1 MEYHI
6 ETPIHESDVRRLKVG
21 DIIYVSG
28 EVFTSRDQA
37 HVRALER
44 HKLGQALPFDPSGQ
58 ALFHCG
64 PVVKKRGNVW
74 NIVVAGPTTSTRLEP
89 YQAEYIETFD
99 VRIVIGKGGMGAKT
113 TKAMQEFGAVYGAF
127 TGGAAVLA
135 AESIRRVKAVEWLD
149 LGIPEAVWL
158 LEVKKFGPLII
169 AIDSHGNNL
178 YQQIIMKVK
187 ERKPQILEELGL

>member
-1 MEYHI
+1 VEFHI
-6 ETPIHESDVRRLKVG
+6 QTPIKESDVRRLKVG
-21 DIIYVSG
+21 DIIYISG
-28 EVFTSRDQA
+28 DVFTSRDQA
-37 HVRALER
+37 HVRTLEH
-44 HKLGQALPFDPSGQ
+44 HKSGHALPFDPSGK

-64 PVVKKRGNVW
+64 PVVKKTGNVW

-89 YQAEYIETFD
+89 YQAEYIKTFD
-99 VRIVIGKGGMGAKT
+99 VRVVIGKGGMGIQT
-113 TKAMQEFGAVYGAF
+113 TNAMQEFGAVYGAF

-135 AESIRRVKAVEWLD
+135 AESIKRVKAVEWLD

-158 LEVKKFGPLII
+158 LEVNKFGPLII

-187 ERKPQILEELGL
+187 ENKPKILETLDL

>member
-6 ETPIHESDVRRLKVG
+6 ETPIRESDVRRLKMG

-28 EVFTSRDQA
+28 EMFTSRDQA
-37 HVRALER
+37 HVRALEH
-44 HKLGQALPFDPSGQ
+44 HKLKQVLPFDPSGK

-64 PVVKKRGNVW
+64 PVVKKIDSVW

-89 YQAEYIETFD
+89 YQAEYIKTFD
-99 VRIVIGKGGMGAKT
+99 VRIVIGKGGMGVKT
-113 TKAMQEFGAVYGAF
+113 TKAMREFGAVYGAF

-135 AESIRRVKAVEWLD
+135 AESIRRVKAVDWLD

-178 YQQIIMKVK
+178 YQQIIRKVNEMKPK
-187 ERKPQILEELGL
+187 ILERLKL

>member
-6 ETPIHESDVRRLKVG
+6 QTPIKEADVRRLKVG
-21 DIIYVSG
+21 DIIHVSG
-28 EVFTSRDQA
+28 DVFTSRDQA
-37 HVRALER
+37 HVRALEH
-44 HKLGQALPFDPSGQ
+44 HKSGQALPFDPSGK

-64 PVVKKRGNVW
+64 PVVKKTGNVW
-74 NIVVAGPTTSTRLEP
+74 KIVVAGPTTSTRLEP
-89 YQAEYIETFD
+89 YQAEYIKTFD
-99 VRIVIGKGGMGAKT
+99 VRIVIGKGGMGAQT

-135 AESIRRVKAVEWLD
+135 AESIKRVKAVEWLD

-169 AIDSHGNNL
+169 AIDAQGNNL

-187 ERKPQILEELGL
+187 ENKPKILETLDL

>member
-6 ETPIHESDVRRLKVG
+6 ETSIHESDVRRLKVG

-28 EVFTSRDQA
+28 DMFTSRDQA
-37 HVRALER
+37 HVRALEH
-44 HKLGQALPFDPSGQ
+44 HKSGQALPFDPSGQ

-64 PVVKKRGNVW
+64 PVVKKRGSMW

-89 YQAEYIETFD
+89 YQAEYIKTFD
-99 VRIVIGKGGMGAKT
+99 VRVVIGKGGMGVKT

-135 AESIRRVKAVEWLD
+135 AESIKRVKAVEWLD
-149 LGIPEAVWL
+149 LGVPEAVWL

-178 YQQIIMKVK
+178 YQQIIRKVN
-187 ERKPQILEELGL
+187 ETKPKILERWEL